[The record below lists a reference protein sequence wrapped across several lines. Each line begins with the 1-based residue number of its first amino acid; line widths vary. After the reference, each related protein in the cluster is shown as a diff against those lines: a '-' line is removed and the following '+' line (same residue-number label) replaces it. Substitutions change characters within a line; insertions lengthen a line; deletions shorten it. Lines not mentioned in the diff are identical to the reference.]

1 MSKSG
6 ASISVTS
13 ITDVLCFATGLISQM
28 PVVRL
33 FCLYTTVAL
42 TMDFIYQVRKKD
54 KNDK

>member
-42 TMDFIYQVRKKD
+42 TMDFIYQVKKD